1 MGSECSVKI
10 TGKEVNR
17 HKTTSTK
24 RMSGTKHQN
33 VSTVAK
39 GKKKKRQMGGD
50 RINSLES
57 GEHRSLPVG
66 KVIHSLDPWMDSLK
80 NHSLGCP

>member
-39 GKKKKRQMGGD
+39 GKKRD
-50 RINSLES
+50 RWE
-57 GEHRSLPVG
+57 
-66 KVIHSLDPWMDSLK
+66 VIELTHWSQVNTGICL
-80 NHSLGCP
+80 

>member
-1 MGSECSVKI
+1 MGSESSVKI

-39 GKKKKRQMGGD
+39 GKKKETDGR
-50 RINSLES
+50 
-57 GEHRSLPVG
+57 
-66 KVIHSLDPWMDSLK
+66 
-80 NHSLGCP
+80 

>member
-1 MGSECSVKI
+1 MGSESSVKI

-39 GKKKKRQMGGD
+39 GKKKRD
-50 RINSLES
+50 RWE
-57 GEHRSLPVG
+57 
-66 KVIHSLDPWMDSLK
+66 VIELTHWSQVNTGVCL
-80 NHSLGCP
+80 